1 MEPDIEQLEHHSEDL
16 DDYACGSD
24 EADELEGY
32 EDEEE
37 VFDRQAYGL
46 YQQLPIKKGAP
57 DLSAGPPQ
65 TAEEYLRRVRYTQKL
80 EIYCYR
86 ICLKSQDLT
95 HDVNAVS
102 QV

>member
-1 MEPDIEQLEHHSEDL
+1 MEPDIEHSEHHSESL
-16 DDYACGSD
+16 EDYDCGSD
-24 EADELEGY
+24 EVDDLEDH

-65 TAEEYLRRVRYTQKL
+65 TAEEYLRRVRYIFIG
-80 EIYCYR
+80 EILLLYLFG
-86 ICLKSQDLT
+86 IKGS
-95 HDVNAVS
+95 HP
-102 QV
+102 